1 MYLILL
7 KTSKNRRNRDIE
19 IELLLKGRLG
29 SKKFASY
36 EIPTE
41 INTVENCTQNLP
53 FRHFIFKFFFFF
65 GLFAFRLVLFFLK
78 SVTLKPGLY

>member
-7 KTSKNRRNRDIE
+7 KTRKNRRNRDIE
-19 IELLLKGRLG
+19 IELFLKGRLG

-41 INTVENCTQNLP
+41 INTVENCTQNLL
-53 FRHFIFKFFFFF
+53 FRHFIFKCFF